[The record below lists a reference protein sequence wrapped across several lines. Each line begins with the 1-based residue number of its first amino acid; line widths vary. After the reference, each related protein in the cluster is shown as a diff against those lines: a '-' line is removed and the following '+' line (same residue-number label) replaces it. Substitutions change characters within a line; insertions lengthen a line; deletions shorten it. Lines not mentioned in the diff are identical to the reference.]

1 MRAKTDTFEPKSADE
16 ESSRSKYA
24 VAGIYPY
31 DNPKYAI
38 VVMTEKGKSGSE
50 DCCPIFRTIVDELE
64 KI

>member
-1 MRAKTDTFEPKSADE
+1 MAALRIGMSGITGHI
-16 ESSRSKYA
+16 SSRSKYA